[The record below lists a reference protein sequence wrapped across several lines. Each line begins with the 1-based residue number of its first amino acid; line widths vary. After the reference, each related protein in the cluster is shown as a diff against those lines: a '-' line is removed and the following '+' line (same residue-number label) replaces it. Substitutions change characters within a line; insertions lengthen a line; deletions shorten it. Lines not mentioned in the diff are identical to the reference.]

1 MRDRM
6 DGGFEVDAK
15 MAKLDLTGHRVLITG
30 AGQGI
35 GRGIA
40 ETFANWG
47 ARVAVAD
54 VSEKSLMQT
63 CKILSVSSPE
73 SFGLRLDV
81 TDEGSVDAGVK
92 QVWDRFG
99 GIDLLV
105 NNAGVLSVADTID
118 LTLDAWNRVL
128 AVNTTGVF
136 LMSRAVV
143 RKMIEQRQAGSIV
156 SIASIAGKRGDPGL
170 AHYSAS
176 KFAVVGFTQAL
187 AREVGRQD
195 IMVNAI
201 CPGVVRTN
209 MIATL
214 EKNSQADTTTWM
226 AAQCIQRIQTPED
239 IAFAAG
245 FLHLSRA
252 ISGQAINVDGGS
264 LFH

>member
-1 MRDRM
+1 MRDHTD
-6 DGGFEVDAK
+6 DGFKVGAK
-15 MAKLDLTGHRVLITG
+15 MSKLNLAGHRVLITG

-35 GRGIA
+35 GSGIA
-40 ETFANWG
+40 ETFVSWG

-54 VSEKSLMQT
+54 LSEETLMQT
-63 CKILSVSSPE
+63 CRTLSVSSPE

-81 TDEGSVDAGVK
+81 TDEGSVAAGVK
-92 QVWDRFG
+92 QVWDKFG

-105 NNAGVLSVADTID
+105 NNAGVLTVADTVN

-143 RKMIEQRQAGSIV
+143 RKMIEQQQAGSIV

-176 KFAVVGFTQAL
+176 KFAVIGFTQAL
-187 AREVGRQD
+187 AREVGKHD
-195 IMVNAI
+195 ITVNAV

-214 EKNSQADTTTWM
+214 EKESQTDIATWM
-226 AAQCIQRIQTPED
+226 AAQCIQRSQTPED

-252 ISGQAINVDGGS
+252 MTGQAINVDGGS

>member
-1 MRDRM
+1 MS
-6 DGGFEVDAK
+6 
-15 MAKLDLTGHRVLITG
+15 KLDLTGHRILITG
-30 AGQGI
+30 ASQGI

-47 ARVAVAD
+47 ACVAVAD
-54 VSEKSLMQT
+54 VSENNLMQT
-63 CKILSVSSPE
+63 CKILSAASPK

-105 NNAGVLSVADTID
+105 NNAGVLSVANTVD
-118 LTLDAWNRVL
+118 LTLDAWSKVL

-143 RKMIEQRQAGSIV
+143 RMMIEQQQSGSVV
-156 SIASIAGKRGDPGL
+156 SVSSIAGKRGDPGL

-176 KFAVVGFTQAL
+176 KFAVIGFTQAL
-187 AREVGRQD
+187 AREVGKHD
-195 IMVNAI
+195 IMVNAV
-201 CPGVVRTN
+201 CPGVVRTD
-209 MIATL
+209 MIAML
-214 EKNSQADTTTWM
+214 EKGSRTDTNTWV
-226 AAQCIQRIQTPED
+226 AAQSIPRSQTPKD

-252 ISGQAINVDGGS
+252 ITGQAINVDGGS